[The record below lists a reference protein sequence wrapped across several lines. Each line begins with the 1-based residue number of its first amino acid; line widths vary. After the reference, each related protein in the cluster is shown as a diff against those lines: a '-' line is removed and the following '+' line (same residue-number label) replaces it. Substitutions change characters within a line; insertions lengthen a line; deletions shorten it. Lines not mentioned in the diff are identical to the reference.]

1 MGGRLTGRGSFAIL
15 MNKITINEARK
26 GKDNLVVKSV
36 GLSQTGCQSLC
47 FSLYHQE
54 SRI

>member
-36 GLSQTGCQSLC
+36 GL
-47 FSLYHQE
+47 E
-54 SRI
+54 SRLVSVSMLLTLSSGK